1 MNKKLYI
8 NPPLL
13 KRAYDWRNG
22 PQPKNRQE
30 LDEFFNS
37 PAINLVKDQICEM
50 GRRIY
55 NKGYTD
61 GNGGNLSVRVG
72 KDLVL
77 CTPTLCCKGFMKR
90 EDICLVDMNAGQLCG
105 YRPRT
110 SEVKVH
116 IAMMKAA
123 GMDAC
128 MHCHPPHCNAFLF
141 AGIVPPN
148 GVNPEADIFLSQIPL
163 APYATP
169 GTDAV
174 AKTVSEAAKKSNVV
188 FMANHGI
195 VCGGRDIEE
204 AEWFAE
210 NADAYCQVLLLAC
223 LHGKPVRQL
232 GGIFV
237 KDIRKIRQAMGL
249 SVDEKQPL
257 YNTHEFAGK
266 SMIGILANDILAD
279 GKIDFDETDILLD
292 FVRPLAKAYG
302 GKYAVFCKTLEKTRA
317 DGKITQSES
326 KRLAAQL
333 KELAAEAYP
342 DK

>member
-1 MNKKLYI
+1 MNKKLYV
-8 NPPLL
+8 NPPLVN
-13 KRAYDWRNG
+13 RAYDWEHG
-22 PQPKNRQE
+22 PQPKTRKQ
-30 LDEFFNS
+30 LDAFFVS
-37 PAINLVKDQICEM
+37 PEITKVKEQICEM

-77 CTPTLCCKGFMKR
+77 CSPTLCCKGFMKV
-90 EDICLVDMNAGQLCG
+90 EDICLVDMKAGQLCG

-116 IAMMKAA
+116 IAMMKAT
-123 GMDAC
+123 GMNAC

-141 AGIVPPN
+141 AGQVPPN
-148 GVNPEADIFLSQIPL
+148 GVNPEADIFLSQITL

-174 AKTVSEAAKKSNVV
+174 ATTVAKAAKKSNVV

-223 LHGKPVRQL
+223 LHRKPVQQL
-232 GGIFV
+232 SEPFV
-237 KDIRKIRQAMGL
+237 KDIIGIRKAMGL
-249 SVDEKQPL
+249 SVPKGQPL
-257 YNTHEFAGK
+257 YNTHMFAGK
-266 SMIGILANDILAD
+266 RMAM
-279 GKIDFDETDILLD
+279 
-292 FVRPLAKAYG
+292 
-302 GKYAVFCKTLEKTRA
+302 TR
-317 DGKITQSES
+317 S
-326 KRLAAQL
+326 K
-333 KELAAEAYP
+333 
-342 DK
+342 